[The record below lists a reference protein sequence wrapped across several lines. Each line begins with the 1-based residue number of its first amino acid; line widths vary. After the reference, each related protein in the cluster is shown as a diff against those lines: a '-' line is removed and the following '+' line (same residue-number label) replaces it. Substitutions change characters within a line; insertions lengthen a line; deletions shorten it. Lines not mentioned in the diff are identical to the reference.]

1 MKIEGKNPVKELLS
15 GEHTIEK
22 IVIANGTNDV
32 EVRTLQQKA
41 RDKGI
46 KVEFADRRALDKLS
60 ETGHHQGIIAIYSD
74 FKYADLKSVIASE
87 KNKGKDLLFVILD
100 EVLDPHNLGSVIRVA
115 ECAGASAVVIPNRR
129 SATVNE
135 TVVRTSAGATA
146 YMPVVKVS
154 NLNQTIE
161 ELKKQNVWV
170 FAADMDGQPMT
181 KTNLKGDIALV
192 VGGEGT
198 GVKKLTKELCDGVI
212 SIPMFGKVNSL
223 NASVSAG
230 IVLYEAVRQRESQ
243 WKRLARVTS

>member
-1 MKIEGKNPVKELLS
+1 MKIEGKNPVKELLNS
-15 GEHTIEK
+15 GSTIEK
-22 IVIANGTNDV
+22 VMIADGITDQ
-32 EVRTLQQKA
+32 EVRSLQKLA
-41 RDKGI
+41 REKGV

-74 FKYADLKSVIASE
+74 FEYADLGAVISAE
-87 KNKGKDLLFVILD
+87 KKKGKDLLFVILD

-115 ECAGASAVVIPNRR
+115 ECAGASGVIIPNRR

-146 YMPVVKVS
+146 YVPVIKVS

-170 FAADMDGQPMT
+170 YAADMDGSPMH

-198 GVKKLTKELCDGVI
+198 GVRALTKKLCDGVV
-212 SIPMFGKVNSL
+212 SIPMYGKVNSL

-230 IVLYEAVRQRESQ
+230 IVLYEAVRQRM
-243 WKRLARVTS
+243 

>member
-1 MKIEGKNPVKELLS
+1 MKIEGKNPVKELLNS
-15 GEHTIEK
+15 DQTIEK
-22 IVIANGTNDV
+22 IMIADGTNDN
-32 EVRTLQQKA
+32 EIRALQKLA

-46 KVEFADRRALDKLS
+46 KVEFADRRALDKVS

-74 FKYADLKSVIASE
+74 FKYAELNDVIKSE
-87 KNKGKDLLFVILD
+87 KLKNKDLLFIILD

-115 ECAGASAVVIPNRR
+115 ECAGASAVIIPNRR

-170 FAADMDGQPMT
+170 YAADMDGAPMT

-198 GVKKLTKELCDGVI
+198 GVKKLTKQLCDAVV

-230 IVLYEAVRQRESQ
+230 IVLYEAVRQRIN
-243 WKRLARVTS
+243 

>member
-1 MKIEGKNPVKELLS
+1 MFI
-15 GEHTIEK
+15 
-22 IVIANGTNDV
+22 
-32 EVRTLQQKA
+32 
-41 RDKGI
+41 
-46 KVEFADRRALDKLS
+46 
-60 ETGHHQGIIAIYSD
+60 
-74 FKYADLKSVIASE
+74 
-87 KNKGKDLLFVILD
+87 ILD

-115 ECAGASAVVIPNRR
+115 ECAGASAVIIPNRR

-170 FAADMDGQPMT
+170 YAADMDGSPMC

-198 GVKKLTKELCDGVI
+198 GVKQLTKKLCDAVI

-230 IVLYEAVRQRESQ
+230 IVLYEAVRQRMN
-243 WKRLARVTS
+243 

>member
-1 MKIEGKNPVKELLS
+1 MKIEGKNPVKELL
-15 GEHTIEK
+15 GGDHTIEK
-22 IVIANGTNDV
+22 IMIADGTSDS
-32 EVRTLQQKA
+32 EIRALQKQA

-46 KVEFADRRALDKLS
+46 KVEFADRRALDKIS

-74 FKYADLKSVIASE
+74 FKYANLNDVIAKE
-87 KNKGKDLLFVILD
+87 KAKNKDLLFIILD

-115 ECAGASAVVIPNRR
+115 ECAGASAVIIPNRR

-161 ELKKQNVWV
+161 ELKKQNIWV
-170 FAADMDGQPMT
+170 YAADMDGTPMC

-198 GVKKLTKELCDGVI
+198 GVKQLTKKLCDGVI

-230 IVLYEAVRQRESQ
+230 IVLYEAVRQR
-243 WKRLARVTS
+243 LN

>member
-1 MKIEGKNPVKELLS
+1 MKIEGKNPVNEILKS
-15 GEHTIEK
+15 GSTIEK
-22 IVIANGTNDV
+22 VMIADGITDP
-32 EVRTLQQKA
+32 EVRAIQKIA
-41 RDKGI
+41 REKGI

-60 ETGHHQGIIAIYSD
+60 ETGHHQGVIAIYSD
-74 FKYADLKSVIASE
+74 FEYADLRDVISAAKS
-87 KNKGKDLLFVILD
+87 KGEDLLFIILD

-115 ECAGASAVVIPNRR
+115 ECAGATGVIIPNRR

-146 YMPVVKVS
+146 YVPVIKVS
-154 NLNQTIE
+154 NLNQAIE

-170 FAADMDGQPMT
+170 YAADMDGEIMH

-198 GVKKLTKELCDGVI
+198 GVKQLTKKLCDGVVA
-212 SIPMFGKVNSL
+212 IPMFGRVNSL

-230 IVLYEAVRQRESQ
+230 IVLYEAVRQRM
-243 WKRLARVTS
+243 